1 MRLPA
6 DPSNVGVAR
15 QVVAESAKALGMD
28 DARLADLKLAIS
40 EACTNAVTH
49 AYGDG
54 AGHHFR
60 LSVEV
65 DDRLLH
71 VHVTDDG
78 YGIDHPRLNGG
89 LGLGLTIAE
98 RVSQQFET
106 SPGDTL
112 DPEMP
117 GTTVSMTFPL

>member
-28 DARLADLKLAIS
+28 DARLADLKLAVS

-65 DDRLLH
+65 DDTLLPGEKPR
-71 VHVTDDG
+71 VINEPAGSGWALRSPNVFPSSSRQAQVTPS
-78 YGIDHPRLNGG
+78 IQRCR
-89 LGLGLTIAE
+89 AQ
-98 RVSQQFET
+98 RSA
-106 SPGDTL
+106 
-112 DPEMP
+112 
-117 GTTVSMTFPL
+117 